1 MPERKVTYL
10 FRNAQESGATTFRQL
25 AKQAELFQQLA
36 IHFGGLLRRKIRG
49 EFAQQTPARLQR
61 HRVRIRLKA
70 AAAVVKLGHQPE
82 ADLAAMDPELV
93 ESQRLGQGR
102 LPARVFDEVAK
113 AGLGIGHGAK
123 ALFPVATA
131 VGEGDGVG
139 GIVRQRGKR

>member
-1 MPERKVTYL
+1 MSERKVTDL
-10 FRNAQESGATTFRQL
+10 FRNAQEGGATTFGQL

-36 IHFGGLLRRKIRG
+36 IHLGGLLRRKLRG
-49 EFAQQTPARLQR
+49 EFAQQTHERLQR

-70 AAAVVKLGHQPE
+70 ATAVVKLGHQPE

-113 AGLGIGHGAK
+113 AGLGVGNRAEP
-123 ALFPVATA
+123 LLPVATA
-131 VGEGDGVG
+131 FGEGGGVG
-139 GIVRQRGKR
+139 GIERQRGKR